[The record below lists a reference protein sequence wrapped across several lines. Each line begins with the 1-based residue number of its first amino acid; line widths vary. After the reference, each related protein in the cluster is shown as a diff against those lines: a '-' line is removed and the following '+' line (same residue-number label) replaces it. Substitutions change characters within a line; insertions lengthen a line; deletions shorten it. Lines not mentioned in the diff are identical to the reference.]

1 MTFNPDL
8 SEKGKNLARKRRI
21 LPQKTVFWVLESLL
35 SKSLQ
40 ILSRLF
46 LQEAKKTCSLQV
58 ETSCSTVLNSVSQC
72 ARVRMSNMSDKTWIG
87 VPGEQNPFLAAWIA
101 NWTINLWHA
110 GISGEELGGSK
121 LLVKN
126 SRKIWSKTSFLFSVS
141 CDTRLSNVFSKF
153 PKSSSLKF
161 CFSELRSCFCPS
173 ENLRTFAWVAMII
186 TARHLNFIFWY

>member
-58 ETSCSTVLNSVSQC
+58 ETWIVLIKSVSIYLTNHERKLLTSCSTVLNSVSQC

-87 VPGEQNPFLAAWIA
+87 VPGEQNPFLAAWNA
-101 NWTINLWHA
+101 PSNWSNL
-110 GISGEELGGSK
+110 EPQKPNLDSK
-121 LLVKN
+121 LDNKSLTCWNIRRGAGGQQTSGQELSEDLPIYIN
-126 SRKIWSKTSFLFSVS
+126 SATL
-141 CDTRLSNVFSKF
+141 
-153 PKSSSLKF
+153 
-161 CFSELRSCFCPS
+161 
-173 ENLRTFAWVAMII
+173 
-186 TARHLNFIFWY
+186 